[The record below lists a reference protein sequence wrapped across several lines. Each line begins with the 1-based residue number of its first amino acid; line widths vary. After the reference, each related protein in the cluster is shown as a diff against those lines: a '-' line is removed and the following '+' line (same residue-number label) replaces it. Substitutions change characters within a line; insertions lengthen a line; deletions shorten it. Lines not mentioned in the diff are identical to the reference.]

1 MMFEYPPQT
10 SLPLIVLGSVY
21 LQNELHNFIN
31 FQSIGQ
37 TSDKFHLHFV
47 LDP

>member
-1 MMFEYPPQT
+1 MMFEYPSQT

-21 LQNELHNFIN
+21 LQNELHIN